1 MTDIVN
7 LALYS
12 ILFIIIISIICLIL
26 SVFMKLSR
34 KKTNH
39 RRSIEKERKVHSPA
53 KDTGQYKDS
62 EITTKD
68 AEAEW
73 MNAVMTTSFVV
84 AAMKSAHEDSNIDH
98 DLGND
103 SHGSDS
109 ASHND
114 SFDGG
119 DSSD

>member
-1 MTDIVN
+1 MTEIVN
-7 LALYS
+7 LALYF

-26 SVFMKLSR
+26 SVFMKISE
-34 KKTNH
+34 KKMNH
-39 RRSIEKERKVHSPA
+39 RSSVEKELKEHSST

-62 EITTKD
+62 EIATKD

-84 AAMKSAHEDSNIDH
+84 AAMKSTNEDSNIDH

-103 SHGSDS
+103 SHSSDS